1 MLRKFFLM
9 PLLRCTIFIKNNST
23 KLLLL
28 FALATIP
35 AHACRNTISNNTSST
50 FKVAEIKQHNADLK
64 QALILP
70 DDYVKDEEKARTLK
84 PGEETDF
91 GGHYLPKFIIYK
103 ETDQKTWKPILYV
116 RQIRCA
122 PEGSDPSRFPENK
135 YLLMTDL
142 LKCKLPN
149 DYQEVYKF
157 TIKCEP
163 SELNAESINKKT
175 LTKLNNP
182 YQELVVLLD
191 EMTQKIQ
198 ELFSMVLEKAD
209 ICTNTNKPKD
219 NIFYNNDD
227 EDESTKKDSKAK
239 ESETCPMCL
248 GG

>member
-1 MLRKFFLM
+1 MKKKL
-9 PLLRCTIFIKNNST
+9 I
-23 KLLLL
+23 LLLL
-28 FALATIP
+28 TLFVVGVQ
-35 AHACRNTISNNTSST
+35 ACRNTISNNTNT
-50 FKVAEIKQHNADLK
+50 IFKIAEVKQQNADLK

-70 DDYVKDEEKARTLK
+70 DEYIKDEEKARTLK

-103 ETDQKTWKPILYV
+103 ESENKAWKPILYV

-142 LKCKLPN
+142 LKCKLPD

-163 SELNAESINKKT
+163 SELNVESSNKKT
-175 LTKLNNP
+175 LTKLKNP

-209 ICTNTNKPKD
+209 ICTNANKPKN

-227 EDESTKKDSKAK
+227 EEQEMATKK
-239 ESETCPMCL
+239 ETTIKKDKPCPMCL
-248 GG
+248 GS